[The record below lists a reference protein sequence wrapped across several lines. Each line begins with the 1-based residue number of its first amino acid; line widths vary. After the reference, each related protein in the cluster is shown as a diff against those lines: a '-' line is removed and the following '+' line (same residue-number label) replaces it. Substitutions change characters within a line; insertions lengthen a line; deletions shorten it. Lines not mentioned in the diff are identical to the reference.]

1 MFLSLARITK
11 SKSQLL
17 RDLLDYGGDKKLARE
32 DDIRKNA
39 SGYSDP
45 TAYQAIKN
53 VENED
58 ERFHKLLDTIF
69 NICELS
75 GFHLEER
82 IVLKDKNTGKVYR

>member
-1 MFLSLARITK
+1 MAR
-11 SKSQLL
+11 
-17 RDLLDYGGDKKLARE
+17 D

-53 VENED
+53 IENED
-58 ERFHKLLDTIF
+58 DKFHKLLDTIF

-82 IVLKDKNTGKVYR
+82 IVLKDKNTGKVYM

>member
-1 MFLSLARITK
+1 MAR
-11 SKSQLL
+11 
-17 RDLLDYGGDKKLARE
+17 D

-53 VENED
+53 IENED
-58 ERFHKLLDTIF
+58 DKFHKLLDTIF

-75 GFHLEER
+75 GFYLEER

>member
-1 MFLSLARITK
+1 MAR
-11 SKSQLL
+11 
-17 RDLLDYGGDKKLARE
+17 D

-45 TAYQAIKN
+45 TAYQAVKN
-53 VENED
+53 IENED
-58 ERFHKLLDTIF
+58 DKFHKLLDTIF

>member
-1 MFLSLARITK
+1 MAR
-11 SKSQLL
+11 
-17 RDLLDYGGDKKLARE
+17 D

-58 ERFHKLLDTIF
+58 DKFHKLLDTIF

>member
-1 MFLSLARITK
+1 MV
-11 SKSQLL
+11 
-17 RDLLDYGGDKKLARE
+17 GE